1 MHCADKPEL
10 AFQRIQ
16 RGFAD
21 HIKAPADRPLPQ
33 GVAAERMAI
42 YCELF
47 FNNVESFLAD
57 SFPVLRRTV
66 ADAHWQALVGDFYA
80 RHACETPLF
89 TRLAEEFLDFLQRER
104 GQVEG
109 DPPFLVELAH
119 YEWVELEITLRDAD
133 PLPLEMTAPDLSQSR
148 IRLSPLVWLLSYR
161 YPVHQIGPGY
171 HAASAEERP
180 VYLLVYRDRQE
191 QVVFLEI
198 DLLSHSLLSALQ
210 TVAEAQVSELLESL
224 AEMADSK
231 VRGELLSRGVDMFRM
246 LHQRGVIGSAT
257 PPMQRV
263 MNTGGQ

>member
-21 HIKAPADRPLPQ
+21 HIRAPAERPLPQ

-47 FNNVESFLAD
+47 FNNVAGFLAD
-57 SFPVLRRTV
+57 SFPVLRSTV
-66 ADAHWQALVGDFYA
+66 TDAYWQALVGDFYA
-80 RHACETPLF
+80 RHSCETPLF
-89 TRLAEEFLDFLQRER
+89 TRLAEEFLDYLQRER

-119 YEWVELEITLRDAD
+119 YEWVELEIALRAAD
-133 PLPLEMTAPDLSQSR
+133 PLPLEMTASDLQQCR
-148 IRLSPLVWLLSYR
+148 IRLSPLAWPLSYR

-171 HAASAEERP
+171 RLTSAEKEQ

-198 DLLSHSLLSALQ
+198 DLLSYSLLSALQ
-210 TVAEAQVSELLESL
+210 SVGEAQVSELLETL
-224 AEMADSK
+224 ADMMNIERRD
-231 VRGELLSRGVDMFRM
+231 EFISRGMEMLRM
-246 LHQRGVIGSAT
+246 LYQRGVIGNVIPSMQIAT
-257 PPMQRV
+257 
-263 MNTGGQ
+263 NKSG